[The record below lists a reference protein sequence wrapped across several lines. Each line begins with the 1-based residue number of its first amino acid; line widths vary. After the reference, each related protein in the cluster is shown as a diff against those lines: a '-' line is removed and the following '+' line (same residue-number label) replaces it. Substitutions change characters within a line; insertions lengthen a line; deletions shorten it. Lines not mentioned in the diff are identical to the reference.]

1 MNHDPALRQIV
12 VIIASDDS
20 ELRSSLEMLIHS
32 LYSFVSVVIVRNGQ
46 YALKAVELFNP
57 SAIIVDNA
65 ISDVEAP
72 TLVRVI
78 RGRTTTLPII
88 VVADRLAAAQD
99 TMLASATLVLAR
111 STALTDLPKA
121 LPRLLGL

>member
-1 MNHDPALRQIV
+1 MSQDPATRQIV

-20 ELRSSLEMLIHS
+20 ELRSSFEMLIHG
-32 LYSFVSVVIVRNGQ
+32 LYSFVSVVIVKNGQ

-57 SAIIVDNA
+57 SAIIIDNA

-72 TLVRVI
+72 TLVRLI
-78 RGRTTTLPII
+78 RARTTTLPIV

-99 TMLASATLVLAR
+99 TIQAGATLVLAR
-111 STALTDLPKA
+111 SAALTDLPRV

>member
-1 MNHDPALRQIV
+1 MNQDPALRQIV

-32 LYSFVSVVIVRNGQ
+32 LYFFISVVIVRNGE

-72 TLVRVI
+72 TLVRLI
-78 RGRTTTLPII
+78 RARATTLPIV

-99 TMLASATLVLAR
+99 TIQAGATLVLAR
-111 STALTDLPKA
+111 STALADLPRI